1 MLNNGYDE
9 KTANWF
15 TQSTCAEITPIGCSG
30 VSITSPYI
38 NTLKIFLDAF
48 NKCDNSMSFEDIYKV
63 FEEEFLYFCKDA
75 LLSENYYQLE
85 RKRNGTDPVRMS
97 AFVNDCI
104 ERGMS
109 AESGGAIYN
118 DIEPDM
124 LGMVNVIESLNVI
137 KEIVFNQQRLTI
149 DELKEILNNNLSKG
163 DVELEQIEKFQ
174 KINSINIE
182 NDYIYIVYNVV
193 PKLWGSIACLIFIY
207 NLLVYKIYIFKLNLI
222 EEKNLKIEELL
233 NIQKNKMNIN
243 KNIKYAFS
251 DKITTPITIGI
262 INKKIIIPK
271 SFEINDYKYILK
283 HEIFHI
289 KNKDVEFKFF
299 CVVLES
305 IYFFNPIVKYLTKL
319 INEIIELNC
328 DYNILLN
335 ENNLFR
341 KEYGNVLLRQI
352 ESRKEAQYKLI
363 MSFASPRRKIMERF
377 KNIIDEGARKKC
389 FTILGVMSC
398 LIIISLIVLAFIPNI
413 NVATTEKNNIATP
426 VLTEYKSSNDLEY
439 VNELNTE
446 IKENVKNEFETNKI
460 EKNEIKSGVDLNSE
474 EIKDNQN
481 NIKSDKD
488 IKLFG
493 PVPYK
498 SEQWK
503 LIYKD
508 RTCTERINTR
518 ILNDYKFTDCRM
530 HGRKRNFF
538 MLVMIG
544 INIHLDAYNKV
555 SSM

>member
-1 MLNNGYDE
+1 M
-9 KTANWF
+9 
-15 TQSTCAEITPIGCSG
+15 
-30 VSITSPYI
+30 
-38 NTLKIFLDAF
+38 
-48 NKCDNSMSFEDIYKV
+48 
-63 FEEEFLYFCKDA
+63 
-75 LLSENYYQLE
+75 
-85 RKRNGTDPVRMS
+85 
-97 AFVNDCI
+97 
-104 ERGMS
+104 
-109 AESGGAIYN
+109 
-118 DIEPDM
+118 
-124 LGMVNVIESLNVI
+124 
-137 KEIVFNQQRLTI
+137 
-149 DELKEILNNNLSKG
+149 
-163 DVELEQIEKFQ
+163 
-174 KINSINIE
+174 
-182 NDYIYIVYNVV
+182 
-193 PKLWGSIACLIFIY
+193 
-207 NLLVYKIYIFKLNLI
+207 I

-233 NIQKNKMNIN
+233 NIQKNKMHIN

-305 IYFFNPIVKYLTKL
+305 IYFFNPIVKYLTKS

-335 ENNLFR
+335 ESNLFR

-363 MSFASPRRKIMERF
+363 MSFVSPRRKIMERF

-398 LIIISLIVLAFIPNI
+398 LIIISLIILAFIPNI

-460 EKNEIKSGVDLNSE
+460 EKNEIKSEVDLNSE

-488 IKLFG
+488 TVEKNYVEEI
-493 PVPYK
+493 
-498 SEQWK
+498 Q
-503 LIYKD
+503 
-508 RTCTERINTR
+508 INTSDMESK
-518 ILNDYKFTDCRM
+518 LNDNNQEIIEPHIVSKEVDENKDDVVESSKIENKDEIQKNPETENIAQENKEVEFVENIASENNIKMKYPLKSIHTITKNFGGTINHSGIDYRANSGEKILAAASGKVVFSGYEGSYGNYIIID
-530 HGRKRNFF
+530 HGN
-538 MLVMIG
+538 G
-544 INIHLDAYNKV
+544 IKTMYAHCSTLLKQTGSQVNAGEEIAEVGSTGFSTGPHLHFEVKV
-555 SSM
+555 NEKPVDPKTYLQ